1 MADARVPGALLVLL
15 LLLASGS
22 AGASPQQIASSAPIP
37 CSATP
42 FGQRLTLGL
51 EHEYAVV
58 RGDGGSSSGL
68 IGIHDGPSLTIGA
81 SRLAQASGFATLP
94 SLVSTPVD
102 LDGDGTDELAIAG
115 IKNGDAPKAVTT
127 TSRTSPTS
135 CRRSRREP
143 SPLKTR
149 LLAIAPPP
157 ARTW

>member
-68 IGIHDGPSLTIGA
+68 IGIHDGPSLTIGGTCGSGRRSTSSGATVAAA
-81 SRLAQASGFATLP
+81 S
-94 SLVSTPVD
+94 
-102 LDGDGTDELAIAG
+102 
-115 IKNGDAPKAVTT
+115 TT
-127 TSRTSPTS
+127 T
-135 CRRSRREP
+135 RSV
-143 SPLKTR
+143 
-149 LLAIAPPP
+149 
-157 ARTW
+157 